1 MIKHGFMNPTLTI
14 FTPAYN
20 RAHTIGR
27 TYESLCRQTCKDF
40 EWLVVDDGSKDNTRE
55 LVEGWIAESLIP
67 IRYIYQDNQG
77 MHGAHNTAYRNITTE
92 LNVCIDSD
100 DYMPDDAVEKI
111 VTFWKKHGS
120 DKYAGIIGLDKA
132 MGGDIIGTR
141 FSENLK
147 ETTLMGFYDAGGI
160 GDKKLVYRTSVI
172 NQYPEY
178 PIFEGER
185 YVGLA
190 YKYHLVDQD
199 YPLLVLNE
207 VLCIVEYQ
215 TDGSSMNMYRQ
226 YWNNPKG
233 WSFYRKEEM
242 KVTKDWKRK
251 MIVNIHYVSSSI
263 MAHNRHL
270 IKESP
275 NKVMTIIALPFG
287 VALYL
292 FIKYKVKNH
301 RLLKVNV

>member
-1 MIKHGFMNPTLTI
+1 MATITI

-55 LVEGWIAESLIP
+55 LVEGWITKGLIP
-67 IRYIYQDNQG
+67 IRYIYQENQG

-111 VTFWKKHGS
+111 VTFWKEHGS
-120 DKYAGIIGLDKA
+120 EKYAGIIGLDQA

-141 FSENLK
+141 FAKDLN
-147 ETTLMGFYDAGGI
+147 ETTLMGFYDAGGT

-215 TDGSSMNMYRQ
+215 MDGSSMNMYRQ

-233 WSFYRKEEM
+233 WTFYRKEEM
-242 KVTKDWKRK
+242 KVTKGWKRK
-251 MIVNIHYVSSSI
+251 MMVNIHYVSSSI
-263 MAHNRHL
+263 MAHNRHF

-275 NKVMTIIALPFG
+275 NKAMTIISLPFG
-287 VALYL
+287 IALYYL
-292 FIKYKVKNH
+292 IKYKVKKH
-301 RLLKVNV
+301 RLLKVNA

>member
-1 MIKHGFMNPTLTI
+1 MNHTLTV

-40 EWLVVDDGSKDNTRE
+40 EWLVIDDGSKDNTRE
-55 LVEGWIAESLIP
+55 LVQGWIAENRIP
-67 IRYIYQDNQG
+67 IRYIYQENQG

-92 LNVCIDSD
+92 LNTCIDSD

-111 VTFWKKHGS
+111 ITFWKEHGS
-120 DKYAGIIGLDKA
+120 EEYAGIVGLDQA
-132 MGGDIIGTR
+132 MDGDIIGTR
-141 FSENLK
+141 FPKDLK
-147 ETTLMGFYDAGGI
+147 ETTLMGFYRNGGK
-160 GDKKLVYRTSVI
+160 GDKKLVYRTDVVH
-172 NQYPEY
+172 QYPEY

-185 YVGLA
+185 YVGLT
-190 YKYHLVDQD
+190 YKFNLIDQD
-199 YPLLVLNE
+199 YKLLVMDE
-207 VLCIVEYQ
+207 VLCMVEYQ

-251 MIVNIHYVSSSI
+251 MMVNIHYVSSSI
-263 MAHNRHL
+263 MAKNRHF

-275 NKVMTIIALPFG
+275 NKIMTILAIPFGIALY
-287 VALYL
+287 YL
-292 FIKYKVKNH
+292 IKHNVKKN
-301 RLLKVNV
+301 RLLKVNS